1 MTYKTNGNGNLLE
14 VIHQIYGLSV
24 VKNMLNLK
32 AGNDVKKSYVLYI
45 VIAIAIIALILILFE
60 KPNKNKKQKSKRK
73 KSAVNSDDQS

>member
-32 AGNDVKKSYVLYI
+32 AGNDEFQIEGFIGKLK
-45 VIAIAIIALILILFE
+45 
-60 KPNKNKKQKSKRK
+60 
-73 KSAVNSDDQS
+73 